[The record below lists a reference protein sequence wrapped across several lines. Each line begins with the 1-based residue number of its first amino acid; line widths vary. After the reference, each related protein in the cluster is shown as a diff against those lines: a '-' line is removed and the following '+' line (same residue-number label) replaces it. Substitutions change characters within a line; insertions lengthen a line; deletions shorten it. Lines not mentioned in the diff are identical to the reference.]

1 MELFVWYAFL
11 FCAILVIIELRH
23 TVKKLSDNLQTQIT
37 DLKRELEEMKE
48 REQFSQHHE

>member
-23 TVKKLSDNLQTQIT
+23 TVKKLSDNLQAQID
-37 DLKRELEEMKE
+37 DLKRELEEMKRKTE
-48 REQFSQHHE
+48 GEQR